1 MNLTGLLES
10 ASECGFKD
18 VDFLTRAARPAAL
31 LRPTGAPPAA
41 PSDSRIG
48 GVPWLPAGIEW
59 PARNGRSLAFIAQ
72 IDLASQPRVLADQ
85 GLPSSGM
92 LLFFYDAT
100 QTTWGFDPKDAGSF
114 AVIYVDTPGPP
125 ASPGYPGD
133 LPRDARFRPVA
144 VSPEETL
151 LLPPWESVLIED
163 LHLDDDQ
170 LDAYQNLLGQTEEPE
185 DCVLLGGYPDQI
197 QNDMTLQCALVAA
210 GLYCGDATGYQ
221 DPRLPAFRR
230 DALDWR
236 LLLQV
241 PSVDA
246 AGMMW
251 GDVGYLYYWI
261 REDDLR
267 ARRFDRAWMILQCT

>member
-1 MNLTGLLES
+1 M
-10 ASECGFKD
+10 C
-18 VDFLTRAARPAAL
+18 
-31 LRPTGAPPAA
+31 
-41 PSDSRIG
+41 I
-48 GVPWLPAGIEW
+48 
-59 PARNGRSLAFIAQ
+59 
-72 IDLASQPRVLADQ
+72 
-85 GLPSSGM
+85 
-92 LLFFYDAT
+92 
-100 QTTWGFDPKDAGSF
+100 
-114 AVIYVDTPGPP
+114 
-125 ASPGYPGD
+125 
-133 LPRDARFRPVA
+133 RDR
-144 VSPEETL
+144 
-151 LLPPWESVLIED
+151 
-163 LHLDDDQ
+163 HLDDDQ

-246 AGMMW
+246 ADMMW

-261 REDDLR
+261 REDDLG